1 MRNLYVRVRK
11 LVIRGSMTN
20 VNLLWLT
27 EKLGMSGEGFASALK
42 NSLISEN
49 V

>member
-1 MRNLYVRVRK
+1 MRKLYVRVSK
-11 LVIRGSMTN
+11 IVIRGSMTN

-27 EKLGMSGEGFASALK
+27 EKLGMSGESFASALK
-42 NSLISEN
+42 NSLISGN